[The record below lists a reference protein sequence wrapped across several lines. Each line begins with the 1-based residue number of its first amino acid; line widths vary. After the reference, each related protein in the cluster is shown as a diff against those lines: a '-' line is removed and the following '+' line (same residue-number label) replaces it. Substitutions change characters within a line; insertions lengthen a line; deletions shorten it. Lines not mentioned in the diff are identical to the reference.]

1 MDPKYC
7 PYISKRVEA
16 IVPCHAVVTRSTDTS
31 NVSQSEFR
39 IFRKGETPVK
49 TNQVSYKTRRSNE
62 EGWDEFWYWAA
73 ICACWGFIAVVFLVG
88 D

>member
-31 NVSQSEFR
+31 NVSQ
-39 IFRKGETPVK
+39 
-49 TNQVSYKTRRSNE
+49 RSL
-62 EGWDEFWYWAA
+62 A
-73 ICACWGFIAVVFLVG
+73 
-88 D
+88 